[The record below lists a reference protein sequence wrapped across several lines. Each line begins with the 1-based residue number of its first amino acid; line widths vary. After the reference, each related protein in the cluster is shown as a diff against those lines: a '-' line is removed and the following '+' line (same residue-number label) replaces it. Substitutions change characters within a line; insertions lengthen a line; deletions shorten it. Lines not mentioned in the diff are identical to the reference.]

1 MSNIIGIKESNEKEF
16 DIDIVS
22 YDNLNTTI
30 NTNKKKLYFINL
42 YKGIVAFVF
51 LPVILVFL
59 LFEKKIFLKVFKQV
73 IVILY
78 FIFFLVFIYTLF
90 NQNKNIINNDISVRE
105 ISVNMNK
112 IKNFNE

>member
-42 YKGIVAFVF
+42 YKGI
-51 LPVILVFL
+51 
-59 LFEKKIFLKVFKQV
+59 
-73 IVILY
+73 
-78 FIFFLVFIYTLF
+78 
-90 NQNKNIINNDISVRE
+90 
-105 ISVNMNK
+105 
-112 IKNFNE
+112 

>member
-1 MSNIIGIKESNEKEF
+1 MNNIIGIRDSGNKEF

-30 NTNKKKLYFINL
+30 NTNKKKIYFINL
-42 YKGIVAFVF
+42 YKGIVAVIF

-59 LFEKKIFLKVFKQV
+59 LFEKKIFLKVFKKV

-78 FIFFLVFIYTLF
+78 FILNTNSSGF
-90 NQNKNIINNDISVRE
+90 
-105 ISVNMNK
+105 
-112 IKNFNE
+112 